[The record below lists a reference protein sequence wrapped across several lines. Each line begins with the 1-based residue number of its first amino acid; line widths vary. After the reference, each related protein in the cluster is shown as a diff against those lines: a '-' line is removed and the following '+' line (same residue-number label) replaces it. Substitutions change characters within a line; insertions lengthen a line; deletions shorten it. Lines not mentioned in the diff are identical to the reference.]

1 MKSGLSWAMSGNV
14 SIQMDPQDA
23 IPPHLSRSAALHSRS
38 ASWSFT
44 RGQGRGASDLSF
56 TALTPLTTV
65 IRELVPSLG
74 HADVMTPESLSR
86 AASQVSLTLTR
97 ATGYD
102 TPPSLA
108 TDTPTTTAPQSSTE
122 GQPQFPEEQNVGPEL
137 GDGVRWLEHNAVF
150 ALILLLRFAWFHRS
164 GLVVILG
171 MCGTYLHCNRAI
183 RNQVSLKN
191 KRKKGML
198 FLIIIFLAANISF
211 VYYVFADQSLYNCFI
226 FQIPQFTI
234 DLWNLLWC
242 ICVTDYIVRFSTM
255 MLKAVIVLLPSLFLP
270 SRSKGKYYMLFEHA
284 SNLYRTFLPT
294 PLWFR
299 YLSNS
304 HSSGAIFATV
314 ITALYVM
321 IKGIVL
327 FGKVKETYRAA
338 VSFLQ
343 DPFFGTTPSREDLHQ
358 MGQSCSICQEDIC
371 HPVML
376 RCRHIFC
383 EDCVLRWLDRQSS
396 CPLCRASVAT
406 DPQWRDG
413 STAAWPQLF

>member
-1 MKSGLSWAMSGNV
+1 MSGTV
-14 SIQMDPQDA
+14 SIEMDPQDSR
-23 IPPHLSRSAALHSRS
+23 PSPLSRSTVLHSRS

-44 RGQGRGASDLSF
+44 RGQVRGASDLGLA
-56 TALTPLTTV
+56 ALTPLTTV
-65 IRELVPSLG
+65 IRELVPSLA
-74 HADVMTPESLSR
+74 HAEVMTPESLSR

-102 TPPSLA
+102 SPPSFA
-108 TDTPTTTAPQSSTE
+108 TDAPTTANQPSNET
-122 GQPQFPEEQNVGPEL
+122 QPQFPEEQNVGPEM

-150 ALILLLRFAWFHRS
+150 VLILLLRFAWFHRS
-164 GLVVILG
+164 GLLVILG
-171 MCGTYLHCNRAI
+171 MCGTYLHCNQAI
-183 RNQVSLKN
+183 RHQVSLKN
-191 KRKKGML
+191 KRKKRVL
-198 FLIIIFLAANISF
+198 LLIVLFLAANISF

-255 MLKAVIVLLPSLFLP
+255 MLKAVIALLPSLLLS

-284 SNLYRTFLPT
+284 SHLYRTFLPT

-304 HSSGAIFATV
+304 HSSGPVFATV

-327 FGKVKETYRAA
+327 LTKLKEIYRATIN
-338 VSFLQ
+338 FLQ
-343 DPFFGTTPSREDLHQ
+343 DPFYGSTPTREEVHQ
-358 MGQSCSICQEDIC
+358 VGKTCPICQEDVCLPI
-371 HPVML
+371 ML

-383 EDCVLRWLDRQSS
+383 EDCVLRWLDRQST
-396 CPLCRASVAT
+396 CPLCRAPIAT

>member
-164 GLVVILG
+164 G
-171 MCGTYLHCNRAI
+171 
-183 RNQVSLKN
+183 
-191 KRKKGML
+191 
-198 FLIIIFLAANISF
+198 
-211 VYYVFADQSLYNCFI
+211 
-226 FQIPQFTI
+226 
-234 DLWNLLWC
+234 
-242 ICVTDYIVRFSTM
+242 
-255 MLKAVIVLLPSLFLP
+255 KA
-270 SRSKGKYYMLFEHA
+270 
-284 SNLYRTFLPT
+284 
-294 PLWFR
+294 
-299 YLSNS
+299 
-304 HSSGAIFATV
+304 
-314 ITALYVM
+314 
-321 IKGIVL
+321 
-327 FGKVKETYRAA
+327 
-338 VSFLQ
+338 
-343 DPFFGTTPSREDLHQ
+343 SRE
-358 MGQSCSICQEDIC
+358 G
-371 HPVML
+371 
-376 RCRHIFC
+376 RCVYTTKWWC
-383 EDCVLRWLDRQSS
+383 EEENL
-396 CPLCRASVAT
+396 
-406 DPQWRDG
+406 
-413 STAAWPQLF
+413 

>member
-14 SIQMDPQDA
+14 SIQMDPPDA
-23 IPPHLSRSAALHSRS
+23 IPHHLSRSAVLHSRS

-56 TALTPLTTV
+56 VALNPLTTV

-74 HADVMTPESLSR
+74 HAD
-86 AASQVSLTLTR
+86 
-97 ATGYD
+97 
-102 TPPSLA
+102 
-108 TDTPTTTAPQSSTE
+108 
-122 GQPQFPEEQNVGPEL
+122 
-137 GDGVRWLEHNAVF
+137 
-150 ALILLLRFAWFHRS
+150 
-164 GLVVILG
+164 
-171 MCGTYLHCNRAI
+171 
-183 RNQVSLKN
+183 
-191 KRKKGML
+191 
-198 FLIIIFLAANISF
+198 
-211 VYYVFADQSLYNCFI
+211 SLYNCFI

-255 MLKAVIVLLPSLFLP
+255 MLKAVIALLPSLLLS
-270 SRSKGKYYMLFEHA
+270 SRNKGKYYMLFEHA

-304 HSSGAIFATV
+304 HSSGVLFATV

-321 IKGIVL
+321 IKGVVL
-327 FGKVKETYRAA
+327 FGKIKETYRAA
-338 VSFLQ
+338 LSFVQ
-343 DPFFGTTPSREDLHQ
+343 DPFYGATPTREELHH
-358 MGQSCSICQEDIC
+358 MGQTCPICQEDVC
-371 HPVML
+371 QPVML
-376 RCRHIFC
+376 QCRHIFC

-396 CPLCRASVAT
+396 CPLCRALVAT